1 MHSRPTSTARPAR
14 ARSTRCRLLRRS
26 SVSRIVSSGSQPAA
40 AGRPKGSRSR
50 WRRADSGACPRLDCR
65 GVETP
70 KAIDAM
76 AYPGKRTCSLLQMA
90 SPATFRAYAPRKL
103 MMKCPRCQH
112 ENQTAANFCEEC
124 AVPLART
131 CPSCGSR
138 AAATAEVLPRMW
150 PLSNSTRGRSTLRL
164 TPELHTPRTSHEKIL
179 TSREALE
186 GERKQV
192 TVLFADVKGSM
203 ELLARDRRS
212 RGGAQAP
219 RSGDR
224 AHDGGRPSL

>member
-50 WRRADSGACPRLDCR
+50 WRRANSGACPRLDCR

-138 AAATAEVLPRMW
+138 AAATAKFCPEC
-150 PLSNSTRGRSTLRL
+150 GRSLIPRAGDPRFASPQSY
-164 TPELHTPRTSHEKIL
+164 TPHHLAQKIYL
-179 TSREALE
+179 
-186 GERKQV
+186 K
-192 TVLFADVKGSM
+192 
-203 ELLARDRRS
+203 
-212 RGGAQAP
+212 GGARRRAEAHHSPFCGRERVDGTAGGTQPGRPGGGSEAP
-219 RSGDR
+219 RSGHRTHDR
-224 AHDGGRPSL
+224 GGSSL